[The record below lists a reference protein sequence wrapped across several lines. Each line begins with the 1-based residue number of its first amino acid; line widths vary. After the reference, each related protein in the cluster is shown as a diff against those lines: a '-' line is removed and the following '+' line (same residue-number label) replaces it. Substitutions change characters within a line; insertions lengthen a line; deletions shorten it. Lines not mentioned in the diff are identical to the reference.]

1 MPVGAPDEL
10 SAVLLAERL
19 GRGCPGC
26 GARLVLKARNAPSR
40 QFRMSDIEAH
50 RHRYRSP
57 IAAIVGLAESALL
70 REDLDAE
77 LLKQLQAIRA
87 LAQEALAA
95 DDVREGTTEEARN
108 SPEG

>member
-1 MPVGAPDEL
+1 V
-10 SAVLLAERL
+10 
-19 GRGCPGC
+19 
-26 GARLVLKARNAPSR
+26 
-40 QFRMSDIEAH
+40 
-50 RHRYRSP
+50 
-57 IAAIVGLAESALL
+57 
-70 REDLDAE
+70 DLDAE

>member
-1 MPVGAPDEL
+1 MGL
-10 SAVLLAERL
+10 RL
-19 GRGCPGC
+19 RDGGRPR
-26 GARLVLKARNAPSR
+26 ARLQGLRRYACLEARNAPSR

-57 IAAIVGLAESALL
+57 VAAIVGLAESALL

-95 DDVREGTTEEARN
+95 DDAREGATEEARN
-108 SPEG
+108 SPLG